1 MILLRTRGVNAQN
14 DFAPALCCAFG
25 QPLGSRVH
33 EVVGIQST
41 SRKSH
46 AL

>member
-1 MILLRTRGVNAQN
+1 MILFRTRGVNAQN
-14 DFAPALCCAFG
+14 DFAPALCCAPG

-33 EVVGIQST
+33 EIVTMQT
-41 SRKSH
+41 MSRTSH

>member
-1 MILLRTRGVNAQN
+1 MILFRTRGVNAQN
-14 DFAPALCCAFG
+14 DFAPALCCAIG

-33 EVVGIQST
+33 EIVAMQT
-41 SRKSH
+41 MSRTNH